1 MPVWGAIVLRL
12 DIAAQSVQAGGNEET
27 CHRRAQEGKYGTW
40 CSLQMTLTFPDKQM
54 LAVIGMAP

>member
-1 MPVWGAIVLRL
+1 MQVWGAIVVCL

-27 CHRRAQEGKYGTW
+27 CQQRAQEGKYGTW
-40 CSLQMTLTFPDKQM
+40 SSLQMTVTFPDKQM